1 MNNNT
6 YLLSGSHGVKKSSE
20 GSLPGKQDEQT
31 SLILMG
37 KSFLYKQ

>member
-6 YLLSGSHGVKKSSE
+6 YLLSGSHGVKKSNE
-20 GSLPGKQDEQT
+20 RSLPGKHDEQP
-31 SLILMG
+31 SPILMG

>member
-6 YLLSGSHGVKKSSE
+6 YLLSGSHGVKESSE
-20 GSLPGKQDEQT
+20 GSLPGKQDEQA